1 MNLPSDIEAGVEA
14 DFDQVVVP
22 VEKKVPCLLEA
33 SLQDDKQVVNGGAEL
48 LQIADNQHWAPC
60 EGELDG
66 GRVASMVSLVVVA
79 VVA

>member
-1 MNLPSDIEAGVEA
+1 MAA
-14 DFDQVVVP
+14 DLDLVVVP

-33 SLQDDKQVVNGGAEL
+33 SVQDDKQVVNGDAEL
-48 LQIADNQHWAPC
+48 LQIADNQYWAPC
-60 EGELDG
+60 EGAFDG

>member
-1 MNLPSDIEAGVEA
+1 M
-14 DFDQVVVP
+14 
-22 VEKKVPCLLEA
+22 
-33 SLQDDKQVVNGGAEL
+33 QDDKQVVNGGAEL
-48 LQIADNQHWAPC
+48 LQIADNQHWGPC

>member
-1 MNLPSDIEAGVEA
+1 MNLPSDIEAGVAA
-14 DFDQVVVP
+14 DLDLVVVP

-33 SLQDDKQVVNGGAEL
+33 SAQDDKKVVNGGAEL

-66 GRVASMVSLVVVA
+66 GRVASMVSLEAVTVVA
-79 VVA
+79 